1 MSVSSQEIEVKFT
14 IAIPEIDEAQ
24 RLEAER
30 KAREAFIMELLR
42 QGNISAGR
50 AAELLSIDR
59 WQLSDLMGLYRIS
72 PFAPQTPEELEREVA
87 EAEPNDQIL
96 ADLKDSLRQVK
107 AGQTFPISELWDGI
121 DV

>member
-1 MSVSSQEIEVKFT
+1 MSASSQEIEVKFM

-42 QGNISAGR
+42 QANISAGR

-59 WQLSDLMGLYRIS
+59 WQLSDLMGFYRIS
-72 PFAPQTPEELEREVA
+72 PFAPQTPEELECEVGMSSLA
-87 EAEPNDQIL
+87 EVTRLHGSI
-96 ADLKDSLRQVK
+96 
-107 AGQTFPISELWDGI
+107 
-121 DV
+121 

>member
-50 AAELLSIDR
+50 AAELLGIDR
-59 WQLSDLMGLYRIS
+59 WQLSDLMGFYRIS
-72 PFAPQTPEELEREVA
+72 PFAPQTSEELEREVA
-87 EAEPNDQIL
+87 ETARLLEQ
-96 ADLKDSLRQVK
+96 SSQ
-107 AGQTFPISELWDGI
+107 
-121 DV
+121 

>member
-1 MSVSSQEIEVKFT
+1 MGKSVERLFGVACNLLLLGCDRT
-14 IAIPEIDEAQ
+14 PCYGHAIATIDEAQ

-72 PFAPQTPEELEREVA
+72 PFVPQTSEELEREVA
-87 EAEPNDQIL
+87 ETDRL
-96 ADLKDSLRQVK
+96 LS
-107 AGQTFPISELWDGI
+107 
-121 DV
+121 

>member
-50 AAELLSIDR
+50 AAELLGIDR
-59 WQLSDLMGLYRIS
+59 WQLSELMGLYRIS
-72 PFAPQTPEELEREVA
+72 PFAPQTPEALEREVA
-87 EAEPNDQIL
+87 ETARL
-96 ADLKDSLRQVK
+96 LKQS
-107 AGQTFPISELWDGI
+107 SS
-121 DV
+121 